1 MLKLRTH
8 TDTNNPI
15 SLSNQM
21 RAKRFEVFQK
31 LAASLPRPLSIIDI
45 GGTPKFW
52 ELCGWANRDDIH
64 ITLVNLKNSEC
75 KHSNI
80 EIKVGDATNLADYSD
95 QSFDIAFSNSVIE
108 HLFTYENQASMAR
121 EVQRVGRAYWV
132 QTPNY
137 WFPIEPHFQILGW
150 QWLPTTVRVAIIR
163 RFTCGRRGPY
173 PNPEQARKT
182 VREIRLMTRRELSQ
196 LFQDDANIRAEMF
209 CGLVKSWIV
218 FGGFPSAGIEYDR

>member
-1 MLKLRTH
+1 MLKLRTL
-8 TDTNNPI
+8 TDVKNPI
-15 SLSNQM
+15 SISNQM
-21 RAKRFEVFQK
+21 RAKRFDFFQK
-31 LAASLPRPLSIIDI
+31 LTVPLPRPLSIIDI

-52 ELCGWANRDDIH
+52 ELCGWAGRDDVH
-64 ITLVNLKNSEC
+64 ITIVNLKASEC

-80 EIKVGDATNLADYSD
+80 EIKIGDATSLANYSD

-108 HLFTYENQASMAR
+108 HLFTIENQTSMAR

-150 QWLPTTVRVAIIR
+150 QWLPMAVRVAILHR
-163 RFTCGRRGPY
+163 YACGRRGPY
-173 PNPEQARKT
+173 LDLEQARKSVKE
-182 VREIRLMTRRELSQ
+182 VRLLTYRELSH
-196 LFQDDANIRAEMF
+196 LFQNATIRAERF

-218 FGGFPSAGIEYDR
+218 FGGFPLA